1 MILST
6 HILAE
11 VQSVCERIIIINHG
25 RIIANERAEDLAR
38 VIEDNTHFRY
48 AIAGEKN
55 AVVAGLRE
63 VQGVSSVTPM
73 NEREGDAPC
82 YLVEGTR
89 GVDVRRG
96 VFRVC
101 ADHGWPIL
109 SIKAVGDDL
118 ESIFIRLVDRS
129 DKENGR

>member
-1 MILST
+1 M
-6 HILAE
+6 
-11 VQSVCERIIIINHG
+11 QSVCERIVIINHG

-48 AIAGEKN
+48 AVVGDKN
-55 AVVAGLRE
+55 AVIDGLKG
-63 VQGVSSVTPM
+63 VQGVASVTPM
-73 NEREGDAPC
+73 NEREGDAFR
-82 YLVEGTR
+82 YLVEGKR

-101 ADHGWPIL
+101 AERGWPIL
-109 SIKAVGDDL
+109 SLGAVGDDL

-129 DKENGR
+129 DKEIDRK